1 VSYADGLLAS
11 GERIIRVAHQHWFV
25 LVWRA
30 RWAIVA
36 IIVAALAG
44 GFRALNSKES
54 GLLWDLIGWVVLAL
68 LVIGIVSFV
77 WGALT
82 FRSQEFV
89 ITNRRIIHT
98 EGVINKRASDS
109 SLEKINDAVLTE
121 SLFGRIFGFGDL
133 EVLTASESG
142 IERLDKLRDAVEFKK
157 SMLEAKHELEIELT
171 RPAMPPVRT
180 TESTAVQSPPTAP
193 EPMPAPA
200 TAWASAPEAAAVA
213 ETPAETPAVPP
224 APPAADVPAVA
235 DVPMAE
241 PAPAVPAAPAAAAEP
256 NAAPAPV
263 AAPADDAPTAP
274 VAAEDDVA
282 AHLARLADLRDKGLI
297 TPEEYDAKR
306 AEQLNRL

>member
-1 VSYADGLLAS
+1 MSYADGLLAS
-11 GERIIRVAHQHWFV
+11 GERIIRIAHQHWFV
-25 LVWRA
+25 LIWRA
-30 RWAIVA
+30 RWAILA
-36 IIVAALAG
+36 IIIAALAG
-44 GFRALNSKES
+44 GFRALNSDQS
-54 GLLWDLIGWVVLAL
+54 GFLWDLIGWIVLAL
-68 LVIGIVSFV
+68 LVIGIASFV
-77 WGALT
+77 WGLLT

-142 IERLDKLRDAVEFKK
+142 IERLDKLRDAKEFKK

-180 TESTAVQSPPTAP
+180 TESTTFQSPPTAP
-193 EPMPAPA
+193 DPMPAPA
-200 TAWASAPEAAAVA
+200 PAWAAAPVAAAVA
-213 ETPAETPAVPP
+213 DAPASP
-224 APPAADVPAVA
+224 
-235 DVPMAE
+235 
-241 PAPAVPAAPAAAAEP
+241 PAPAVPDMPAVADAPVVDAAAAVVP
-256 NAAPAPV
+256 PSA
-263 AAPADDAPTAP
+263 AAPADDAPTSP

-282 AHLARLADLRDKGLI
+282 ANLARLADLRDRGLI

-306 AEQLNRL
+306 AEQLGRL

>member
-11 GERIIRVAHQHWFV
+11 GERIIRIAHQHWFV

-30 RWAIVA
+30 RWAILA
-36 IIVAALAG
+36 IVVAALAG
-44 GFRALNSKES
+44 GFRALNSNQS
-54 GLLWDLIGWVVLAL
+54 GFLWDLIGWIVLAL
-68 LVIGIVSFV
+68 LVIGVASFI
-77 WGALT
+77 WGLLT

-142 IERLDKLRDAVEFKK
+142 IERLDKLRDAKEFKK

-180 TESTAVQSPPTAP
+180 TESTTLQSPPTVP
-193 EPMPAPA
+193 DPMPAPA
-200 TAWASAPEAAAVA
+200 PAWVAAPTTATIADAPTSPPDAAV
-213 ETPAETPAVPP
+213 P
-224 APPAADVPAVA
+224 DVPVV
-235 DVPMAE
+235 D
-241 PAPAVPAAPAAAAEP
+241 AAPAA
-256 NAAPAPV
+256 
-263 AAPADDAPTAP
+263 ADDAPTAP
-274 VAAEDDVA
+274 VAAEDDVSA
-282 AHLARLADLRDKGLI
+282 NLARLADLRDRGLI

>member
-11 GERIIRVAHQHWFV
+11 GERIIRIAHQHWFV
-25 LVWRA
+25 LIWRA
-30 RWAIVA
+30 RWAIIA

-54 GLLWDLIGWVVLAL
+54 GLLWDLIGWIVLAL
-68 LVIGIVSFV
+68 LVIGILSFI
-77 WGALT
+77 WGLLT

-98 EGVINKRASDS
+98 EGVINKKASDS

-142 IERLDKLRDAVEFKK
+142 IERLDKLRDAKEFKK
-157 SMLEAKHELEIELT
+157 SMLEAKHELEIELN

-180 TESTAVQSPPTAP
+180 TESTTLQSPPTAP
-193 EPMPAPA
+193 DPMPAPA
-200 TAWASAPEAAAVA
+200 PAWAAAPAAAAVVDA
-213 ETPAETPAVPP
+213 PTSPPP
-224 APPAADVPAVA
+224 ASVADVPAVA
-235 DVPMAE
+235 EVP
-241 PAPAVPAAPAAAAEP
+241 VVDAAPAAD
-256 NAAPAPV
+256 PASLL
-263 AAPADDAPTAP
+263 APADDAPTAP

-282 AHLARLADLRDKGLI
+282 ANLARLADLRDKGLI
-297 TPEEYDAKR
+297 TPEEYEAKR